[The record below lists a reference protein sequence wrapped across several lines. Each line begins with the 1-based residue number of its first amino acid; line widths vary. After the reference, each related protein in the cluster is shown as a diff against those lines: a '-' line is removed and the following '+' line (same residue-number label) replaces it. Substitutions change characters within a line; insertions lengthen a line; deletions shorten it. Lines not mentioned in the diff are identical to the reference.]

1 MPFRLASRNVECAA
15 SYAYWE
21 LRKEVRVG
29 ELHLESYLKP
39 QAG

>member
-21 LRKEVRVG
+21 LRKEVRAG
-29 ELHLESYLKP
+29 ELHLKSYLKP